1 MSTSNAP
8 LAPMQDTSVYSNYL
22 KEKFDVKVFP
32 AEHDPLIK
40 VISHDSLKNLLY
52 NVLVVK
58 YPDLNIKFETKL
70 EFAKE
75 TGPNPGDGHF
85 VYSFTIWDIRGRKVT
100 EIGESVP
107 ATLESI
113 IARNIPA
120 MTAFHRAMD
129 RAIISY
135 VDFEGKA
142 FSTEEGVAYNKNAT
156 YGPAPQQAELPVP
169 VASEKAAPVGKQPQ
183 ASTRTTSVSNFSDK
197 ASSGS
202 ASRSAQQTSKQTGKT
217 TSPAKGVTSANKP
230 IKYVGEN
237 MKINFPTSK
246 HKDKTIDATWQEDTG
261 YIEWIAG
268 NGFKPTSDSAQK
280 LKDAALACIAFYR
293 KGGNKQ

>member
-1 MSTSNAP
+1 MSNANVQLP
-8 LAPMQDTSVYSNYL
+8 PMEDTGVHSNYL
-22 KEKFDVKVFP
+22 NDDFAVRVFP
-32 AEHDPLIK
+32 AVDNPSIK

-58 YPDLNIKFETKL
+58 YPDLNIKFDTKL

-107 ATLESI
+107 ATLESQ
-113 IARNIPA
+113 IARTIPA

-142 FSTEEGVAYNKNAT
+142 FSTEEGVAYNKNAS
-156 YGPAPQQAELPVP
+156 YGPAPQQTELPTP
-169 VASEKAAPVGKQPQ
+169 KASEKAAPVGKQPQ
-183 ASTRTTSVSNFSDK
+183 ATTNSSNKTSSTPATK
-197 ASSGS
+197 P
-202 ASRSAQQTSKQTGKT
+202 AQQTSKQTSKT
-217 TSPAKGVTSANKP
+217 ASAAKEEASSNKSA
-230 IKYVGEN
+230 KYVGEN
-237 MKINFPTSK
+237 LKINFPTSK
-246 HKDKTIDATWQEDTG
+246 HKGKTIDATWHDDAG
-261 YIEWIAG
+261 YIDWIAG
-268 NGFKPTSDSAQK
+268 DGFKPTSDAAKK
-280 LKDAALACIAFYR
+280 LKDAALACIAYYR
-293 KGGNKQ
+293 NGGANQ